1 MQRCRSWL
9 KDKKPNHSQL
19 QSTGVKLHP
28 PMTSGIR
35 VHVMMGNKL
44 GFWQIIDRI
53 WMNLKCCIIAVVP
66 GVTPYTPVSFPNGSV
81 VPGQLVPGKPGKA

>member
-1 MQRCRSWL
+1 
-9 KDKKPNHSQL
+9 
-19 QSTGVKLHP
+19 
-28 PMTSGIR
+28 
-35 VHVMMGNKL
+35 MMGNKL
-44 GFWQIIDRI
+44 GFWQIIDGI